1 MFLLID
7 KNTRE
12 PLMVG
17 DKLKSCKNFAIAR
30 EMAKAVVNKNSEL
43 HKRLAKTNVDKVYAQ
58 NCVNYYEIIDIPY
71 HTEMSSHNISWLNF
85 HEILKNPL
93 DK

>member
-7 KNTRE
+7 KNTKE

-17 DKLKSCKNFAIAR
+17 DKLKPCKIFAITR

-43 HKRLAKTNVDKVYAQ
+43 YKRLTKTNVDKVYAQ
-58 NCVNYYEIIDIPY
+58 NCVNYYEIIYVPY
-71 HTEMSSHNISWLNF
+71 HTEISAHDISWLNF
-85 HEILKNPL
+85 QEILKNS
-93 DK
+93 